1 MKDRF
6 FTDEELLEP
15 KSRRDILKENLQRVL
30 KADAENV
37 TELDD
42 ITYSSEEE
50 LTDILSTSC
59 IHVAMK
65 DGEGKIYDVYHFGPV
80 YASTDKTERGD
91 KFVNDAS
98 LQGYTI
104 ILKSGA
110 RSKTNINNNL
120 RIVSGGVDVK
130 GKSSSGNYALRSFQP
145 SDSWDGLMPTH
156 SAAALKKTET
166 TDVLLPYPSAKT
178 DAKKNELYNA
188 FFKTIQLDIEEK
200 AKREKA
206 PAKVVKV
213 NENLPEFIESSE
225 EGVYGYWDCG
235 ILPIAVVGD
244 SKARPYHEA
253 KKTQQASNKSMNKT
267 NAKIEKEIREI
278 DEWLEVNRR
287 VADKGQVVKKE
298 NRRAELVD
306 KITEDRQVRIYA
318 VKNEG
323 GNRNIDYF
331 VYIGDAKH
339 APKTPDDF
347 KTNSNVYKVRK
358 EGFKFLN
365 ATKTPIVEVYGKPLV
380 DENGKVTYSDIKR
393 IVDVTPGGNK
403 ELVAFFNAF
412 AEAERVNGKFKDVF
426 YNHISDQLAVDLQ
439 NQKNERNVGAGVL
452 IEKPKREKLEK
463 PTWSKNPEEKKRQS
477 DEYKRKKAELDA
489 DYNRKKDER
498 KRNNERVSADKQ
510 RTKGASSGRKYG
522 RVLKIKGPEIA
533 ATLALGAAI
542 GLGAGVG
549 LTAVGQ
555 VPGYAVD
562 ANNENYVRTLV
573 EAETEKILTNGGQE
587 EQNKNDSGAVAVSK
601 GSKTTS
607 QKTTLFKYEVVNKE
621 GNVKVV
627 PSDDSNIQKMFESG
641 TNPAT
646 FGVPAKE
653 IGQNAITGGRNF
665 WSRLAVTNWKGLNY
679 SEASFEGAFSAL
691 GKKAGGEVG
700 VHGVNLFKNN
710 QLTKNEVIY
719 PNGTTNPESLE
730 RQLRDLG
737 ASKEEANAAV
747 SAYANS
753 FIQAYMESE
762 NQVVVDKEED
772 GYDITDGNLQ
782 ETVST
787 VLGEDVQ
794 VINANYNDSTKKVS
808 IFGVDNDNNLI
819 GVECNNNL
827 GIKITSAEGIET
839 VLLDAAEKDSYET
852 TEYKPFNDLNLSES
866 YKNKAYNYLGD
877 VYGGEIAGIYY
888 DITPT
893 KADGTN
899 DAHYDTTI
907 VSVAESNLDVT
918 VENINVYSDTHL
930 SVTAEDVAKTALSEI
945 TEGKLAGAT
954 SLYTKTSEATDR
966 TTIENQLDAKTIE
979 QIKKEIEDIILQ
991 ANEWTAYVP
1000 SEKNSGREK

>member
-80 YASTDKTERGD
+80 YASTDRTEKGD
-91 KFVNDAS
+91 KLVNDAT

-156 SAAALKKTET
+156 SAGALKKTET

-206 PAKVVKV
+206 PTKVVKV

-253 KKTQQASNKSMNKT
+253 KKTQKASNKSMNKT

-287 VADKGQVVKKE
+287 VADKAQVVKKE

-318 VKNEG
+318 VEARG
-323 GNRNIDYF
+323 GNKKIDYF
-331 VYIGDAKH
+331 AYIGDDRH

-347 KTNSNVYKVRK
+347 KTNSNVYKVQK
-358 EGFKFLN
+358 EGFKFLK
-365 ATKTPIVEVYGKPLV
+365 ATNTPVIEVYGKPLE
-380 DENGKVTYSDIKR
+380 DKNGKITYSDIRR
-393 IVDVTPGGNK
+393 IVDATPGGNTQ
-403 ELVAFFNAF
+403 LNALCDTF
-412 AEAERVNGKFKDVF
+412 AEAEADESKTAFRDHFKGNIPERLAEDV
-426 YNHISDQLAVDLQ
+426 DK
-439 NQKNERNVGAGVL
+439 QKNDYAKLVESST
-452 IEKPKREKLEK
+452 KR
-463 PTWSKNPEEKKRQS
+463 
-477 DEYKRKKAELDA
+477 AEM
-489 DYNRKKDER
+489 
-498 KRNNERVSADKQ
+498 
-510 RTKGASSGRKYG
+510 ASSGRKSG
-522 RVLKIKGPEIA
+522 GILKSKLLFEKILTFG
-533 ATLALGAAI
+533 LGAAI
-542 GLGAGVG
+542 GLGVGVG

-562 ANNENYVRTLV
+562 ANNENYVRTVV
-573 EAETEKILTNGGQE
+573 EAETENILSNGGQE

-607 QKTTLFKYEVVNKE
+607 QKTSMFKYEVVNKE

-627 PSDDSNIQKMFESG
+627 PSDDSNIQKMFESD

-691 GKKAGGEVG
+691 GEMAGEEVG

-737 ASKEEANAAV
+737 ASEEEANAAV

-762 NQVVVDKEED
+762 NQVVVDEEED